1 MVNPAVVSEYPLA
14 DRRLCNEGM
23 RMSDPIPTFS
33 YIVSRLAKDRPN
45 LGYLHVINGGFSG
58 DVDDEVTSGEVGL
71 PSLYRHDR

>member
-1 MVNPAVVSEYPLA
+1 
-14 DRRLCNEGM
+14 
-23 RMSDPIPTFS
+23 MSDPIPTFS
-33 YIVSRLAKDRPN
+33 YIVSRLAKDHPN